1 MKTRAAALSSD
12 AVYNITAG
20 SASLPFT
27 EPGLFRKSCDLVW
40 RRACQF
46 QQSLKPL
53 FLLENLNYSITERE
67 LKLQGRSGTE
77 GTSAFQSGQRV
88 LLSNLAFHLCCLVVF
103 LHPVP
108 DCIPSFICFSSSNR
122 GETGIDPRSCHLC
135 EVFAQVPFGF
145 QLTFFHH
152 AEASAVDACVN

>member
-12 AVYNITAG
+12 AVCNLTVG

-46 QQSLKPL
+46 QQP
-53 FLLENLNYSITERE
+53 
-67 LKLQGRSGTE
+67 LKLLFFIRESQLLNRRERIKTQRPFWHRRHKRFSIRSE
-77 GTSAFQSGQRV
+77 GSLEWFCISS
-88 LLSNLAFHLCCLVVF
+88 LLSCC
-103 LHPVP
+103 
-108 DCIPSFICFSSSNR
+108 CCFSSSR
-122 GETGIDPRSCHLC
+122 PWLYSIFYLFFIIKQGRDGIDPRCCHLC
-135 EVFAQVPFGF
+135 EAFEF
-145 QLTFFHH
+145 QLTFFHQ